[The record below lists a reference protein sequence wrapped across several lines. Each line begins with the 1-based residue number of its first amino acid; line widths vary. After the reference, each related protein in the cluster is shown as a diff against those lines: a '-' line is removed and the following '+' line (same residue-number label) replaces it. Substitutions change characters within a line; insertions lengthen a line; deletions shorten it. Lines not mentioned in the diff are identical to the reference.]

1 GTLWCAAIFLF
12 MAVFFFASGG
22 HIADIFK
29 SIAVMSPFWLAGI
42 GIFLAAWNMGKREAV
57 IAVVGPTMMVLQT
70 GLFGSK
76 RREWARSEIR
86 TVMVGASGMEV
97 NDTPVLELQIQG
109 QSEKLLGFLSGRDER
124 ELAWMA
130 TVLRHT
136 LNASAPS
143 ATDAPV
149 EPGAEP
155 PDSNL
160 ARR

>member
-1 GTLWCAAIFLF
+1 
-12 MAVFFFASGG
+12 
-22 HIADIFK
+22 
-29 SIAVMSPFWLAGI
+29 
-42 GIFLAAWNMGKREAV
+42 
-57 IAVVGPTMMVLQT
+57 
-70 GLFGSK
+70 LFGSK

-160 ARR
+160 ARRAAGPSGERALALGPEFEDEVENLGADKPPRSMALRLAMPLIAVGAIIWGGLF